1 MVTLTILI
9 AILIVCGNRGT
20 RDNVKY
26 TVDISES
33 NGLQNCQITFSGEL
47 PPPAAVDKI
56 VRDVIED
63 AARKDPSKDIL
74 ATAFL
79 GNEVLDDNQY
89 SGELVYKAAEKKIL
103 TFNEYRGV
111 KTSTSSTSS
120 YFVEIEE
127 DHTYEGITPPK
138 KWLDLTIVFPKTPS
152 REVAYGAILTE
163 IQKVINRRLDVNAF
177 VSVGDKNVK
186 TSWHQ
191 MRDSDGAYV
200 FAEYESATKSVTRKG
215 KLLKKLS

>member
-1 MVTLTILI
+1 MLTAILI
-9 AILIVCGNRGT
+9 ACGDSGIK
-20 RDNVKY
+20 DNAKY

-63 AARKDPSKDIL
+63 AARKNPSKDIL

-103 TFNEYRGV
+103 TFNESRGV
-111 KTSTSSTSS
+111 KTSTSSTPT
-120 YFVEIEE
+120 YFVQIEE
-127 DHTYEGITPPK
+127 DHTYEGITPARR
-138 KWLDLTIVFPKTPS
+138 WLDLTIVFPKTPS
-152 REVAYGAILTE
+152 QEVAYEAILTE
-163 IQKVINRRLDVNAF
+163 IQKVKNRRLDVNAY

-191 MRDSDGAYV
+191 MRDKDGAYV
-200 FAEYESATKSVTRKG
+200 FAEYESATKSVNRKG
-215 KLLKKLS
+215 KLLKKLN